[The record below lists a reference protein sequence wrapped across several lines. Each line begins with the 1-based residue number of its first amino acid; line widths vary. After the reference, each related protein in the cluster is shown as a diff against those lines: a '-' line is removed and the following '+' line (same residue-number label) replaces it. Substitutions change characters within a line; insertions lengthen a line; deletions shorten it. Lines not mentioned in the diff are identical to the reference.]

1 MKFSWRKK
9 SRWQRVWDPIAGR
22 MQGKTFKVN
31 GKALNVDTVAKPA
44 GRVFG
49 GLLAATVVSAVLSAL
64 RGQDGD
70 D

>member
-1 MKFSWRKK
+1 M
-9 SRWQRVWDPIAGR
+9 
-22 MQGKTFKVN
+22 N

-44 GRVFG
+44 VQVVG

-70 D
+70 E

>member
-9 SRWQRVWDPIAGR
+9 SRWQRVWEPIAGR
-22 MQGKTFKVN
+22 MQDRTFKVN

-44 GRVFG
+44 SRVVG

-64 RGQDGD
+64 RGQDSED
-70 D
+70 